1 MRALFSLTFAVL
13 VLVPSVSNGGC
24 IKPVLHL
31 SSEVKVNSWEWEAAF
46 LDDLTVRLQSN
57 PELRADVII
66 YGAQTCHRNEVA
78 ARLRLY
84 NGYLVRSGRLRSDQ
98 VTIRSGGYRANS
110 TVEIWLTTAASCPA
124 PATPTVSSRD
134 VVYLPGRYVLST
146 L

>member
-1 MRALFSLTFAVL
+1 MRTVISLTFAVL
-13 VLVPSVSNGGC
+13 LLVPSVSHAAC

-31 SSEVKVNSWEWEAAF
+31 SSEVKLNSWEWEAAF

-66 YGAQTCHRNEVA
+66 YGAQTCHRNEVTV
-78 ARLRLY
+78 RLRLY
-84 NGYLVRSGRLRSDQ
+84 NGYLVRSGRLRSDH
-98 VTIRSGGYRANS
+98 VSIRSGGYRANS

-134 VVYLPGRYVLST
+134 VIFLPGRYVLSP